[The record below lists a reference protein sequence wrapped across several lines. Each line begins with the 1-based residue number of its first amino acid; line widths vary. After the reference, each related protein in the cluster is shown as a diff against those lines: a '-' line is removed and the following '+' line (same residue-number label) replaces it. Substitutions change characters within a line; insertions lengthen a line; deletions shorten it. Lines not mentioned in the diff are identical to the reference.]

1 METIR
6 LINTDDNTNIANYQV
21 STAKESKKILSIC
34 KPLIATLAPN
44 LKLEVE
50 SYIDDTAVTSIV
62 ADITSVI
69 HSINREYK

>member
-21 STAKESKKILSIC
+21 STTKESKKVLSIC
-34 KPLIATLAPN
+34 KPLIDTLAPN

-50 SYIDDTAVTSIV
+50 SYIDATAVTSIV
-62 ADITSVI
+62 ADITSII
-69 HSINREYK
+69 HAINKECK